1 MIDVFENLAAQFDEN
16 PLDLLAQG
24 MAIGREMYRARTAI
38 VRLADDGDTR
48 LSTVIEAQLD
58 LTQLAHESEFEIPP
72 RERTWW

>member
-1 MIDVFENLAAQFDEN
+1 MHAAVLDPGMPIAGSFVFEIPADLVDE
-16 PLDLLAQG
+16 PA
-24 MAIGREMYRARTAI
+24 ARTAI